1 MKRIINII
9 VSLFVVVLASQP
21 LYAQGFT
28 VKGSVKDA
36 KTGEALIG
44 VSIVVKGGKAVGTMT
59 DLDGNYTLKAP
70 NPESTIVVSY
80 VGYKT
85 QEIPIS
91 GKSVVDIK
99 MEDAAVLVD
108 EVVVIGYGVQKK
120 ESVVGAISSINNK
133 TLVSAPVTNLTQ
145 SLAGKMSG
153 IQVVQSSGEVGRDE
167 AEIYIRG
174 MATYGDATP
183 LIVVDG
189 IVRNSFAQIDPNEVL
204 SINILK
210 DASATAVYGIK
221 GANGVIVVTT
231 RRGKEGKPQVS
242 ASAQI
247 AVTQPTRIPTSLP
260 AYESSLL
267 YNLQNLGMM
276 KESTYKALDVVMY
289 KTHASPYTHPD
300 EILIDR
306 YMKDFSLQQQYNV
319 NVTGGTDK
327 VKYFVS
333 TGAMMQDGFYNFD
346 DITCF
351 NRYNFRTNL
360 DFNITNR
367 LTAQV
372 NIGSRIEQRNDPQ
385 GTMWNSWNVY
395 HDAFA
400 GSGRKYPF
408 YNPDGSLSPASN
420 IVGILSQ
427 SGIAKRTKSVL
438 ESGVVLRYDL
448 GDWLKGVTLRGQVSY
463 DNQGENTRVWTQSYD
478 MYEYNFDRDQYTQK
492 SVATSLDWA
501 WESSTS
507 DQRLYYEVGAE
518 YNNEFGKHSLSG
530 LFLANRNLRLLDT
543 EFEFAEE
550 GLVGRLAYNYDR
562 RYFVEANVGINGSE
576 NFAKGSRYG
585 VFPAFAAGWTISNEG
600 FYQASAL
607 SNILSLLK
615 IRASLGWV
623 GNDKYKYGSD
633 DSTYARF
640 IYLQKYNYESSGP
653 VFGEGDNSVE
663 VIRRDK
669 LANSDVTWE
678 VARKTNI
685 GLETDFFDGL
695 FGLTFDLFHEYRT
708 NILTD
713 ISGIIPGYVGTEV
726 MPANV
731 GIVENKGF
739 EIELRHNYSVNKD
752 FNYYVK
758 GNFTFNRN
766 KVIKKADP
774 LGLLPY
780 QKEEGYPINTPLLY
794 NTIGVFQDYEDIYN
808 SPSQLTMQDNIEVL
822 PGDLKY
828 LDFNGDGIITEDDAY
843 RQLYGS
849 VPEIQ
854 YGVTV
859 GASYKNFDM
868 SVLVQGSAHA
878 SFEKNWEIIWPFN
891 NHENAFER
899 HWYWWSPEL
908 SADDIQHCR
917 FHGRNYR
924 NNQPVYGTTYSTGS
938 GDYVRIKSV
947 ELGYSLPEAWMKKI
961 GIGGIRL
968 YFTSNNLFTWAA
980 EKYIDPDNRNNRG
993 GYMPQTR
1000 AFNFGVNINF

>member
-1 MKRIINII
+1 MRRLLNII
-9 VSLFVVVLASQP
+9 LILLLFSFPFLTAF
-21 LYAQGFT
+21 AQGIS
-28 VKGSVKDA
+28 VSGSVKDG

-44 VSIVVKGGKAVGTMT
+44 VSLVLKGAETTGTITDIDGHFSLEVPGTNSIIVA
-59 DLDGNYTLKAP
+59 
-70 NPESTIVVSY
+70 SY
-80 VGYKT
+80 IGYKT
-85 QEIPIS
+85 KEIKVGNSKVLNIVLES
-91 GKSVVDIK
+91 DDI
-99 MEDAAVLVD
+99 MVD

-120 ESVVGAISSINNK
+120 ESVVGAIASINNK

-145 SLAGKMSG
+145 SLAGKVG
-153 IQVVQSSGEVGRDE
+153 GLQIVQSSGEVGRDE

-189 IVRNSFAQIDPNEVL
+189 IVRSSFAQIDPNEIL

-242 ASAQI
+242 ASAQVAI
-247 AVTQPTRIPTSLP
+247 TQPTRIPTSLP

-267 YNLQNLGMM
+267 LNQQNLGMM
-276 KESTYKALDVVMY
+276 KESTYKAMDVVLY

-306 YMKDFSLQQQYNV
+306 YLKDYSLQQQYNV
-319 NVTGGTDK
+319 NITGGTEK

-333 TGAMMQDGFYNFD
+333 TGAMLQNGFYNFD

-360 DFNITNR
+360 DFDITDR
-367 LTAQV
+367 LKAQI

-385 GTMWNSWNVY
+385 GAMWNSWNVY

-400 GSGRKYPF
+400 GSGRKYPY

-420 IVGILSQ
+420 IEGILSQ
-427 SGIAKRTKSVL
+427 SGITKRTKSVL
-438 ESGVVLRYDL
+438 ESGFILKYDL
-448 GDWLKGVTLRGQVSY
+448 SDWVKGLILRGQVSY
-463 DNQGENTRVWTQSYD
+463 DNQGENTRVWSKSYD
-478 MYEYNFDRDQYTQK
+478 MYEYNFERDQYTQK
-492 SVATSLDWA
+492 SVASPLSWA
-501 WESSTS
+501 WENSTS

-518 YNNEFGKHSLSG
+518 YNREFGKHSVSG
-530 LFLANRNLRLLDT
+530 LFLANRNLRLLNT

-550 GLVGRLAYNYDR
+550 GLVGRVAYNYAL
-562 RYFVEANVGINGSE
+562 RYFFEANIGINGSE
-576 NFAKGSRYG
+576 NFAKGNRYG
-585 VFPAFAAGWTISNEG
+585 VFPAFAAGWTISNEE
-600 FYQASAL
+600 FFQSSPISSIMTL
-607 SNILSLLK
+607 FK

-623 GNDKYKYGSD
+623 GNDKYKYGAD
-633 DSTYARF
+633 DSSYARF
-640 IYLQKYNYESSGP
+640 IYLQKYYYENNGP
-653 VFGEGDNSVE
+653 IFGEGDNQVE
-663 VIRRDK
+663 VIKRDK
-669 LANSDVTWE
+669 LANTDITWE
-678 VARKTNI
+678 TARKLNV
-685 GLETDFFDGL
+685 GLEADFFNGL
-695 FGLTFDLFHEYRT
+695 LGFNFDVFHEYRT
-708 NILTD
+708 DILTD
-713 ISGIIPGYVGTEV
+713 ISGIIPGYMGTEI

-731 GIVENKGF
+731 GIVENKGL
-739 EIELRHNYSVNKD
+739 EIELRHNYTVNKN
-752 FNYYVK
+752 FNYYIK

-794 NTIGVFQDYEDIYN
+794 NTLGVFQDYEDIYN

-854 YGVTV
+854 YGITL
-859 GASYKNFDM
+859 GATYKNFDI
-868 SVLVQGSAHA
+868 SVLIQGSAHA
-878 SFEKNWEIIWPFN
+878 SFEKNWELIWPFN
-891 NHENAFER
+891 NADNAFER
-899 HWYWWSPEL
+899 HWYWWTPEL
-908 SADDIQHCR
+908 DAEDIQHCR

-924 NNQPVYGTTYSTGS
+924 NNQPVYGTTYATGS
-938 GDYVRIKSV
+938 GDYIRIKSL
-947 ELGYSLPEAWMKKI
+947 ELGYSLPEKWMKKM
-961 GIGGIRL
+961 GVGNIRL
-968 YFTSNNLFTWAA
+968 YFTSNNLLTWAK

-1000 AFNFGVNINF
+1000 AFNFGVNVNF